1 LAEEFFFEMLA
12 YSESSQ
18 NKFLSMNM
26 SAIYKR
32 SEIKRRIQKK
42 KNMEREEERKK
53 NEKYFIRT

>member
-1 LAEEFFFEMLA
+1 
-12 YSESSQ
+12 
-18 NKFLSMNM
+18 MNM

-32 SEIKRRIQKK
+32 SEIKRRIQK